1 MKFTSMNGPNPIN
14 CPRLSVVIILAL
26 MTLVSIPLYADS
38 YSFYLGPQPNP
49 IPAANGE
56 AIGPYPGKLTGTT
69 THTTVSTDPFM
80 CLDGNITT
88 NWGSTLTDGTI
99 STPVGEAEDE
109 AAFLASLLLSKAKA
123 LGVTPDSYAH
133 PNPPSPYTPA
143 YTAFI
148 DSYAAPIT
156 FAIWQVMG
164 TLPAGP
170 LEPAGTQAFVNQA
183 QAEYANV
190 FSKPTSALFAAGQ
203 VFLSSVIIF
212 NPNPPGSNQRFITA
226 VDSSFV
232 TNTPEP
238 ATLGLLAGSL
248 LCLGCIRHAR
258 KRDRN

>member
-1 MKFTSMNGPNPIN
+1 MTGCKSIN
-14 CPRLSVVIILAL
+14 LPRLSVVFILAL
-26 MTLVSIPLYADS
+26 MTLASIPLYADS

-49 IPAANGE
+49 TPAVNGE
-56 AIGPYPGKLTGTT
+56 AAGPYPGKLTDTT
-69 THTTVSTDPFM
+69 TNTVVSTDPFM

-88 NWGSTLTDGTI
+88 NWGSLLTDGTI
-99 STPVGEAEDE
+99 STPAGESQDE
-109 AAFLASLLLSKAKA
+109 AAFLASLLLSKARA
-123 LGVTPDSYAH
+123 LGVTADSYAH

-143 YTAFI
+143 YIAFI

-164 TLPAGP
+164 TLPVGP

-183 QAEYANV
+183 QAEYATL
-190 FSKPTSALFAAGQ
+190 FSNPSNPLYAAGQ

-226 VDSSFV
+226 VNSPFV

-238 ATLGLLAGSL
+238 ARLGLLAGSL
-248 LCLGCIRHAR
+248 LLLGRIRHAR
-258 KRDRN
+258 KRNRN